1 MQLKMAEDGV
11 RAKTVALMFRQQ
23 VSELYDEY
31 APTYEEHLLGEL
43 GYEGP
48 QLIVEQLSLLLLS
61 THTGEAEEDNAEKS
75 VRGASPDPATTP
87 PLSEVLCVDLGCGT
101 GLAGK
106 CLRPVCSGELVGCD
120 LSKRMLKVA
129 KKKKVYDDLKAGD
142 AVAYLTQCLE
152 PASADLIVA
161 ADVIV
166 YSESASVS
174 IFIFL
179 SASFLSFLFSPLLL
193 YCLSLF

>member
-61 THTGEAEEDNAEKS
+61 HTGEAEEDNAEKS

-166 YSESASVS
+166 YSESAPVS
-174 IFIFL
+174 FPPSL
-179 SASFLSFLFSPLLL
+179 PSNSFLSFLF
-193 YCLSLF
+193 

>member
-61 THTGEAEEDNAEKS
+61 THTEKAGEDDAEKS
-75 VRGASPDPATTP
+75 VLPAAAP

-174 IFIFL
+174 IF
-179 SASFLSFLFSPLLL
+179 LL
-193 YCLSLF
+193 